1 MTKLSDPI
9 IVCAACR
16 FCGDIIIAAPRHYD
30 MTMRNIVK
38 FIETED
44 NPYSSANVEQ
54 GFIDQHGV
62 FYTREEAWVIAV
74 KNNQIHRNIETST
87 VGKLFSEHLY

>member
-9 IVCAACR
+9 IVCAACK
-16 FCGDIIIAAPRHYD
+16 FDDEVVIGPRHYD
-30 MTMRNIVK
+30 MTMHAMLDRMPHIA
-38 FIETED
+38 
-44 NPYSSANVEQ
+44 ANAKPIQ

-62 FYTREEAWVIAV
+62 FYTREEAYVIAV
-74 KNNQIHRNIETST
+74 KNNQIRRNIETST